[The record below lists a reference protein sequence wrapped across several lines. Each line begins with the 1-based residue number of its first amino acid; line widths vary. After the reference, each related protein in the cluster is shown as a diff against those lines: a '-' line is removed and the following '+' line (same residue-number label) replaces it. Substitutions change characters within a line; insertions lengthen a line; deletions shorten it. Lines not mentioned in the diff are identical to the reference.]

1 MLNNIQDIHRWR
13 ETIQGEIGL
22 VSRQNTDVQGGGT
35 TGLVQGKGACP
46 RYNVQDDMIYR
57 IYSYDIQDLI
67 QRIYT
72 YQ

>member
-35 TGLVQGKGACP
+35 TDLVQGKRTCT

-57 IYSYDIQDLI
+57 IYRYAIQDI
-67 QRIYT
+67 IERIYT
-72 YQ
+72 C

>member
-1 MLNNIQDIHRWR
+1 M
-13 ETIQGEIGL
+13 QGEIGL

-35 TGLVQGKGACP
+35 TDLVQGKRTCT

-57 IYSYDIQDLI
+57 IYRYDIQDLI